1 MYARVVTSVVR
12 NGPRFLQIADY
23 KSSDEESEEESPSSK
38 RKAPGWT
45 SSPAL
50 RAALNNMGAIDS
62 DAYVP
67 FRVGV
72 MCDLGVGLDDVCV

>member
-1 MYARVVTSVVR
+1 MLVLLVASVFCGR
-12 NGPRFLQIADY
+12 RFLQIADY

-62 DAYVP
+62 DAYVTYRSV
-67 FRVGV
+67 FGF
-72 MCDLGVGLDDVCV
+72 DV